1 MKFGETVLGD
11 NAHHLTDP
19 GFDMTS
25 KLAPAYM
32 PGWLILMG
40 ALTAIA
46 PVSIDM
52 YLPTFHL
59 IAQDFQVSSG
69 DVERTLAIY
78 LFGMAISQLL
88 YGPLADRFGR
98 KPPLL
103 GGLTLYILASIGCAL
118 APNIQVLTLCR
129 LFQAMGGA
137 AGLVVPRAVIRDHY
151 DTQQAARAL
160 SLLMLIMGVAPILAP
175 IMGGQLLDL
184 VGWRG
189 IFGAMV
195 LGSVALILTVTR
207 VMTESLNP
215 KNITSLHL
223 ATIFRTYINLLSSPR
238 FVAFAVSGG
247 MISAAMFSYIAS
259 SPRIFIQHFNV
270 APQHYGM
277 LFGLNAVCLIIG
289 SQISARLL
297 KTRSPISILPLA
309 LTGAAVAGVTALI
322 LTLTGLI
329 TLPLLMVCLMTFMFS
344 MGFVGPNS
352 AAMAL
357 ADQGKHL
364 GSASAMLGTLQMSC
378 GAIAGATV
386 SLLPW
391 EGPLPLVLMLATCTS
406 LGWSIGLIARGT

>member
-1 MKFGETVLGD
+1 MRSSQGVLGD
-11 NAHHLTDP
+11 NADLFIDP
-19 GFDMTS
+19 GLFMTS
-25 KLAPAYM
+25 KLAPASM

-59 IAQDFQVSSG
+59 IAQDFEVSAG

-98 KPPLL
+98 KPPLI
-103 GGLTLYILASIGCAL
+103 GGLFLYLFASIGCAL

-175 IMGGQLLDL
+175 IVGGQLLAL

-189 IFGAMV
+189 IFWAMV
-195 LGSVALILTVTR
+195 VGSLALAITVR
-207 VMTESLNP
+207 QIMTESLNP
-215 KNITSLHL
+215 QNVTALHL
-223 ATIFRTYINLLSSPR
+223 GTIFTTYFKLLASRR

-259 SPRIFIQHFNV
+259 SPRIFIQYFGI
-270 APQHYGM
+270 APQHYGV
-277 LFGLNAVCLIIG
+277 LFGSNAVCLIIG

-297 KTRSPISILPLA
+297 KSRPPIVILPLA
-309 LTGAAVAGVTALI
+309 LTGAAAAGLTALL

-329 TLPLLMVCLMTFMFS
+329 TLPLLMACLMTFMFS

-378 GAIAGATV
+378 GAIAGVTV
-386 SLLPW
+386 SVLPW
-391 EGPLPLVLMLATCTS
+391 EGPLPLALMLAVCTS
-406 LGWSIGLIARGT
+406 LGWSIGLIARRT

>member
-1 MKFGETVLGD
+1 
-11 NAHHLTDP
+11 
-19 GFDMTS
+19 MTK
-25 KLAPAYM
+25 KLASPYM
-32 PGWLILMG
+32 PGWLVLMG

-59 IAQDFQVSSG
+59 IAQDFQVPSG
-69 DVERTLAIY
+69 DVERTLAVY

-103 GGLTLYILASIGCAL
+103 GGLIVYLLASIGCAL
-118 APNIQVLTLCR
+118 SPNIHLLTVCR
-129 LFQAMGGA
+129 LFQAIGGA

-175 IMGGQLLDL
+175 VIGGQLVGLL
-184 VGWRG
+184 GWRG
-189 IFGAMV
+189 IFGVMVVGSMV
-195 LGSVALILTVTR
+195 LFMTVSR
-207 VMTESLNP
+207 IMTESLNP
-215 KNITSLHL
+215 DNKTSLHL
-223 ATIFRTYINLLSSPR
+223 TTILKTYTELLSTRR

-259 SPRIFIQHFNV
+259 SPRIFIQHYGV
-270 APQHYGM
+270 DPQYYGL
-277 LFGLNAVCLIIG
+277 LFGSNALCLIVG
-289 SQISARLL
+289 SQVSARLL
-297 KTRSPISILPLA
+297 KTRPPIAILPKALA
-309 LTGAAVAGVTALI
+309 GTALAGMAA
-322 LTLTGLI
+322 LLFSLTGLM
-329 TLPLLMVCLMTFMFS
+329 TLPLLMACLRMFMFS

-357 ADQGKHL
+357 ADQGRHL

-378 GAIAGATV
+378 GAIAGAV
-386 SLLPW
+386 ISLIPW
-391 EGPLPLVLMLATCTS
+391 PGPLPLTLMLAGCTT
-406 LGWSIGLIARGT
+406 LAWVIGLIARRT

>member
-1 MKFGETVLGD
+1 
-11 NAHHLTDP
+11 
-19 GFDMTS
+19 
-25 KLAPAYM
+25 
-32 PGWLILMG
+32 
-40 ALTAIA
+40 
-46 PVSIDM
+46 
-52 YLPTFHL
+52 
-59 IAQDFQVSSG
+59 
-69 DVERTLAIY
+69 
-78 LFGMAISQLL
+78 
-88 YGPLADRFGR
+88 
-98 KPPLL
+98 
-103 GGLTLYILASIGCAL
+103 
-118 APNIQVLTLCR
+118 
-129 LFQAMGGA
+129 
-137 AGLVVPRAVIRDHY
+137 
-151 DTQQAARAL
+151 
-160 SLLMLIMGVAPILAP
+160 
-175 IMGGQLLDL
+175 
-184 VGWRG
+184 
-189 IFGAMV
+189 
-195 LGSVALILTVTR
+195 
-207 VMTESLNP
+207 
-215 KNITSLHL
+215 
-223 ATIFRTYINLLSSPR
+223 
-238 FVAFAVSGG
+238 

-352 AAMAL
+352 AAL

-406 LGWSIGLIARGT
+406 LGWSIGLIARRT